1 SPEANEIIMA
11 EPGVPASSEAAKA
24 IEPNL
29 SDIQK
34 KIFTYINDV
43 ITPNCSPANPP
54 AGAGSSEVTS
64 LITDLEEKVYYGEIT
79 AEAAAQELFEEGN
92 RIMSEAAAQ

>member
-1 SPEANEIIMA
+1 MPLPARLQGI
-11 EPGVPASSEAAKA
+11 EPG
-24 IEPNL
+24 L

-34 KIFTYINDV
+34 DFHLHQRRHHAELL
-43 ITPNCSPANPP
+43 SANPP